1 MRYLVVALIVASL
14 MLLSGLSLTS
24 ASGISSVTSFDD
36 YNSTT
41 NGISNFTVH
50 VNSQTVDVFKYV
62 NVTGTSSSLTQPYVN
77 DESVISLFWQGLS
90 NVTITP
96 AISFSSVGNFSYS
109 SSVLEYV
116 YFYQSNYLGT
126 LFTTGKIS
134 ESANQLSISGS
145 SFLQH
150 FAISYMSAPISNF
163 NFSQNSMQFNGY
175 SFIGNYSSF
184 GYANGEI
191 KDYSLIN
198 QDSSV
203 AIISNISSS
212 ESTLLSFSTKDFSV
226 PGSTCILA
234 SDGLFPT
241 MYLQGYDSSINITL
255 SDGFSFGNS
264 DRESLQV
271 VNSNYDPSPHSIIPF
286 YEEHILKINRGAE
299 TLGYVDIYGRVS
311 IVNSTLEVNS
321 PISFVLIRFLPSFHS
336 TNGQPNNSN
345 GHLGNAS
352 TEIFIN
358 NQAYFVPFSP
368 NVTSQNLSFERGV
381 LDFQFIQN
389 SSQKFVIVIQG
400 NYSVSSFSLKG
411 VGSNG
416 GNFTVTRTA
425 NETIISFTTNGT
437 GQGTLSL
444 SVVPFVGTFS
454 KIPLIGLMVSTSA
467 LVIVVGSLIIYSRK
481 RWIEKLEKE

>member
-1 MRYLVVALIVASL
+1 
-14 MLLSGLSLTS
+14 
-24 ASGISSVTSFDD
+24 
-36 YNSTT
+36 
-41 NGISNFTVH
+41 
-50 VNSQTVDVFKYV
+50 
-62 NVTGTSSSLTQPYVN
+62 
-77 DESVISLFWQGLS
+77 
-90 NVTITP
+90 
-96 AISFSSVGNFSYS
+96 
-109 SSVLEYV
+109 
-116 YFYQSNYLGT
+116 
-126 LFTTGKIS
+126 
-134 ESANQLSISGS
+134 
-145 SFLQH
+145 
-150 FAISYMSAPISNF
+150 
-163 NFSQNSMQFNGY
+163 MQFNGY

-311 IVNSTLEVNS
+311 IENSTLEVNS